1 MPKVNLSIALDEKY
15 RDQIHE
21 VAQKLQTAG
30 MNVEQILGNLGII
43 TGSCDSEKLESLSQ
57 VEGVTHVEP
66 SRKYKLAPPES
77 DIQ

>member
-1 MPKVNLSIALDEKY
+1 MPKVNLSIVVDEKY

-21 VAQKLQTAG
+21 VSQKLQTAG
-30 MNVEQILGNLGII
+30 MKVEQILGNLGII
-43 TGSCDSEKLESLSQ
+43 TGSYDSEKIDFLSQ

-66 SRKYKLAPPES
+66 SREYKLAPPES